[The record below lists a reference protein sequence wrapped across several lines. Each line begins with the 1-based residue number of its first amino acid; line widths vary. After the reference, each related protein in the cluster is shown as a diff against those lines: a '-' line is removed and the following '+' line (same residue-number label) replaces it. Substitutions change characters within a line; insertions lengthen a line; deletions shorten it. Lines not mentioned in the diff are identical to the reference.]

1 MNLKEVRVRNYKVI
15 DDTGWVTVD
24 DLACIVGKNE
34 SGKTVFMQA
43 LSKLN
48 PSYGSGEYVPFEEF
62 PRHRWPKYKGR
73 HEDDPAPVA
82 SARFHLDDEE
92 QAQIENEYGELEGK
106 EVTVTKNFANE
117 LHWDVP
123 LEDDGQDDEIGGA
136 FLEERLPE
144 FRYVGEY
151 SIMDGTIDVEA
162 LADREEEGE
171 LDSADRVFLSFL
183 SVAGLEL
190 EDFEEADDWR
200 DMRTELESAS
210 GTLTSAVAEYWS
222 QTDDLD
228 IRIEQAEADGQA
240 LSVRVENLDHDVT
253 VEFEK
258 RSRGFRWFFSTF
270 CQLSELQ
277 QSDEDVVLMLD
288 EPGLNLHPKA
298 KRDFLR
304 YLEGEFA
311 PAQTLFYTA
320 HSPFMI
326 DSDRIHRAKMI
337 QKTSEHG
344 STILSDTA
352 EADEYTRFPLKN
364 TFELDLMDTLL
375 SRSRVLLV
383 QSRAVHTYLYGISE
397 LMEADGTSGLNPRW
411 TVLPVNT
418 VENVPAFLGMFE
430 SYDLDAAVLLEGATM
445 RRPDQQLPEDVSVRD
460 VGEYA
465 EVAGQATVEDLLS
478 EPFYLG
484 LVSRAYADALANAP
498 GIPDRLSDEYFDGET
513 GEGPIVERLDTF
525 FEQNGVT
532 GDGFDREVPAAYF
545 REHREEFTDEL
556 DLETKRGFGSLVK
569 AFDDI
574 LDSTTRTT
582 QGGRSFVDVLLGR

>member
-1 MNLKEVRVRNYKVI
+1 
-15 DDTGWVTVD
+15 
-24 DLACIVGKNE
+24 
-34 SGKTVFMQA
+34 
-43 LSKLN
+43 
-48 PSYGSGEYVPFEEF
+48 
-62 PRHRWPKYKGR
+62 
-73 HEDDPAPVA
+73 
-82 SARFHLDDEE
+82 
-92 QAQIENEYGELEGK
+92 
-106 EVTVTKNFANE
+106 
-117 LHWDVP
+117 
-123 LEDDGQDDEIGGA
+123 
-136 FLEERLPE
+136 
-144 FRYVGEY
+144 
-151 SIMDGTIDVEA
+151 
-162 LADREEEGE
+162 
-171 LDSADRVFLSFL
+171 
-183 SVAGLEL
+183 
-190 EDFEEADDWR
+190 
-200 DMRTELESAS
+200 
-210 GTLTSAVAEYWS
+210 
-222 QTDDLD
+222 
-228 IRIEQAEADGQA
+228 
-240 LSVRVENLDHDVT
+240 
-253 VEFEK
+253 
-258 RSRGFRWFFSTF
+258 
-270 CQLSELQ
+270 
-277 QSDEDVVLMLD
+277 
-288 EPGLNLHPKA
+288 
-298 KRDFLR
+298 
-304 YLEGEFA
+304 
-311 PAQTLFYTA
+311 
-320 HSPFMI
+320 MI

-532 GDGFDREVPAAYF
+532 VDGFDREVPAAYF